1 MTVKGDSGHHEAKE
15 YGHADGTPFGE
26 AEKHEVSEE
35 AG

>member
-1 MTVKGDSGHHEAKE
+1 MMVKGGSGHHEAKG
-15 YGHADGTPFGE
+15 YGRADGTPFGE